1 MSAAG
6 LVGVLK
12 PDQVKVR
19 LVESDDI
26 GTVGVGEATL
36 PQMREFNDRIGI
48 VESEMMRK
56 TNATF
61 KLGIEFRDW
70 GFKGSSYVHPFG
82 AHGHPMGGVGFHHQ
96 WTRARLAGEAYD
108 IGDYSYAIVASRR
121 NRFDFPAADKSAV
134 NSTYDYA
141 YHFDAGLYARYL
153 RGWCEAR
160 GLTRTE
166 GKVTEVRLD
175 PASGDVAAIVL
186 ESGEAITGDLFID

>member
-1 MSAAG
+1 MNKPLEVVIVGGGTAGWMSAAG

-70 GFKGSSYVHPFG
+70 GFKGASYVHPVRGPRASDGRCRF
-82 AHGHPMGGVGFHHQ
+82 PSPVDPRPSGG
-96 WTRARLAGEAYD
+96 
-108 IGDYSYAIVASRR
+108 
-121 NRFDFPAADKSAV
+121 
-134 NSTYDYA
+134 
-141 YHFDAGLYARYL
+141 
-153 RGWCEAR
+153 RG
-160 GLTRTE
+160 
-166 GKVTEVRLD
+166 V
-175 PASGDVAAIVL
+175 
-186 ESGEAITGDLFID
+186 